1 MPGTLSKCLACYL
14 KKKKNKKNL
23 KRIVVWG
30 RVLFSFYK
38 LTNSEM
44 LRDYLKEMEGLF

>member
-1 MPGTLSKCLACYL
+1 MLSQ
-14 KKKKNKKNL
+14 KKKKKQL